1 MIDLY
6 LNLNNMS
13 FSKISLWVSC
23 ILLSII
29 ALFYYPKWNKDTT
42 EATISWD
49 VSGYYWYLPAF
60 FIYNDVKKIEFSNQI
75 LEKYRP
81 TPGLLQAYKHKSE
94 NYVMK
99 YSSGQAILMMP
110 GFIAGHTAAKMFD
123 YPQDGFSRPYQFGI
137 FLWGLLVTLIGLY
150 YLRKIL
156 ILYFSE
162 TATGLTLLTISF
174 ATNFL
179 EYGAITNAM
188 THNFLFTLY
197 TLLIWTTIRFYKTP
211 SFLTAT
217 GIGILVG
224 LMALT
229 RPTEI
234 IAILIPLSYGLILSV
249 KDITGRI
256 TFLIKQYEKV
266 ILAGIFTAI
275 IGMIQLLY
283 WKYVAGEWL
292 VYSYEE
298 QGFSWLRPHIY
309 DCLFSGRA
317 GWLIYTPVM
326 VLSLIGFFPFIRKQ
340 KNVALPLLLFSLL
353 FFYITFAWDIW
364 WYGGSVSQRALVQLY
379 PVLAFPLAAFY
390 DTFTKVNTKAI
401 TISIFGLFCVQYNFW
416 MTHHAHYGGLFVA
429 GDMTSEYLKAIFLRD
444 QLPSEARKL
453 LDTRKIYKGEIK
465 NPVYLMTD
473 KDSLNYLGNIC
484 LNDTVQFSPAKRF
497 KLPAQKGWLRASADF
512 YTDQKEWEQWRMAQL
527 ILKYYKNGKELR
539 NDVLR
544 VQRHLDQGQKT
555 NLWLDSKLR
564 YEPDE
569 VEIYLWNAESTF
581 KICAENIKLIYHT
594 GE

>member
-1 MIDLY
+1 
-6 LNLNNMS
+6 MS

-23 ILLSII
+23 ILLGII
-29 ALFYYPKWNKDTT
+29 AFFYYPKWNKDTT

-60 FIYNDVKKIEFSNQI
+60 FIYEDVKQIEFSNQI

-81 TPGLLQAYKHKSE
+81 TPSLLQAYKHKSG

-110 GFIAGHTAAKMFD
+110 GFIAGHTAAKIFD

-137 FLWGLLVTLIGLY
+137 FLWGLMVSLLGLY
-150 YLRKIL
+150 FLRKIL
-156 ILYFSE
+156 IQYFSE
-162 TATGLTLLTISF
+162 VSTGLTLLTISF

-188 THNFLFTLY
+188 SHNFLFTLY
-197 TLLIWTTIRFYKTP
+197 TLLIWTTIRFYKSPGLKTG
-211 SFLTAT
+211 A
-217 GIGILVG
+217 GIGILIG

-234 IAILIPLSYGLILSV
+234 IAVLIPVSYGLVFSM
-249 KDITGRI
+249 KGITER
-256 TFLIKQYEKV
+256 FSFFIKQYEKV
-266 ILAGIFTAI
+266 IVAALFTGM

-283 WKYVAGEWL
+283 WKYVTGEWL

-298 QGFSWLRPHIY
+298 QGFSWLRPHIF

-326 VLSLIGFFPFIRKQ
+326 FLSLIGFFALIKKH
-340 KNVALPLLLFSLL
+340 KNIGIPLLIFSLL

-390 DTFTKVNTKAI
+390 DTFSKINLK
-401 TISIFGLFCVQYNFW
+401 TIIISLFGLFCVHYNVW
-416 MTHHAHYGGLFVA
+416 MTHQAHYGGLLVA
-429 GDMTSEYLKAIFLRD
+429 GDMTSEYLKAIFLKD
-444 QLPSEARKL
+444 ELPPEARKL
-453 LDTRKIYKGEIK
+453 LDTRKIYTGEIK
-465 NPVYLMTD
+465 NPVYLMTE
-473 KDSLNYLGNIC
+473 KDSLNYIGNIC
-484 LNDTVQFSPAKRF
+484 LSDSMQFSPAKRF
-497 KLPAQKGWLRASADF
+497 KLPAQNGWLRASADF

-544 VQRHLDQGQKT
+544 AQRHLDQGQKT

-569 VEIYLWNAESTF
+569 VEIYLWNAESKT
-581 KICAENIKLIYHT
+581 KICAENIRLIYHT